1 MFQKTV
7 VVEQHGNERM
17 GEETPW
23 RAVRGSG
30 ILR

>member
-7 VVEQHGNERM
+7 VVDNTGM